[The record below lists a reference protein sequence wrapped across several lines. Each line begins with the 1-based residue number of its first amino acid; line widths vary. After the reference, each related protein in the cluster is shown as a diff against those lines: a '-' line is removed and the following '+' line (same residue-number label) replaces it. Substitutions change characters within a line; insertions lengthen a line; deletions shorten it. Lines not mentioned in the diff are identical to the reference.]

1 MSDEHTFSI
10 SRRAQLS
17 TWITGQ
23 MLRGAGYAAALVIG
37 FGLVLTLIWF
47 VGTLLPEESRQ
58 TPDPNTWSRL
68 APATVTSVATGLA

>member
-23 MLRGAGYAAALVIG
+23 MLRGAGFAAALVIG

-58 TPDPNTWSRL
+58 MPDPNTWSGL
-68 APATVTSVATGLA
+68 VPATASDMA